1 MRDRELYSQ
10 ILGLTAPWKVT
21 DVELDAKLEVVAVT
35 VEAEGRSA
43 FVCPECGESC
53 PGYDTRERR
62 WRHLDTCQFQTILVA
77 KVPRIKCSEHGVR
90 QVHVPWGEAGSGF
103 TALFEA
109 VVIDWLKEATTAA
122 VARRIGLTWDEVDG
136 IMQRAV
142 ARGLARRE
150 PCELFALGVDET
162 SFQKRHEYVTV
173 VTNLLTSDVLYV
185 ADHRRKSSLD
195 GFYEAQTPE
204 RLESLQLVAMDM
216 CNAYIASTRDHVPD
230 ADVKIAFDRFHV
242 AKVLG
247 DALNKV
253 RCDEHRSLTA
263 LGDGSLTG
271 TKHLFL
277 RRGDTLSVHEEVVV
291 DILRRMGLKTAR
303 AWAIKEAATKLWS
316 YVRPAW
322 AQKAWK
328 KWISWAMRSQIEP
341 IKKAARTIRDH
352 LWGIVNAVT
361 NGVTNATSESIN
373 SRIQRVKKMACGY
386 RNRERFRNAILFH
399 LGGLDLYPASITHT
413 DS

>member
-1 MRDRELYSQ
+1 MRDRDLYAT

-21 DVELDAKLEVVAVT
+21 GVELDSKLERVAVT
-35 VEAEGRSA
+35 VEAADHLA

-62 WRHLDTCQFQTILVA
+62 WRHLDTCQYQTVLVA

-90 QVHVPWGEAGSGF
+90 QIQVPWGEAGSGF

-142 ARGLARRE
+142 ARGLARRK
-150 PCELFALGVDET
+150 PRDLYAIGVDET

-173 VTNLLTSDVLYV
+173 VTDLLTSDVLYV
-185 ADHRRKSSLD
+185 ADHRKKSSLD
-195 GFYEAQTPE
+195 GFYQEQTPD
-204 RLESLQLVAMDM
+204 RLATLEIVAMDM
-216 CNAYIASTRDHVPD
+216 CKAYISSTRAHVPA
-230 ADVKIAFDRFHV
+230 ADGKICFDRFHV

-247 DALNKV
+247 DALDKV
-253 RCDEHRSLTA
+253 RREEHRA
-263 LGDGSLTG
+263 LMSADDNSLTG
-271 TKHLFL
+271 TKHLLL
-277 RRGDTLSVHEEVVV
+277 RRGDTLEAHEEGVV
-291 DILRRMGLKTAR
+291 DLLRTMGLKTAR

-316 YVRPAW
+316 YVKKGW
-322 AQKAWK
+322 ADRAWK
-328 KWISWAMRSQIEP
+328 KWLSWAMRSRIEP
-341 IKKAARTIRDH
+341 IKKAARTIRAH

-361 NGVTNATSESIN
+361 HGVTNATSESIN
-373 SRIQRVKKMACGY
+373 AKIQKVKKMACGF

-399 LGGLDLYPASITHT
+399 LGGLDLYPASVTHT